1 MARRPE
7 PGMRVVLSDRI
18 ETLWAALAERVRSR
32 RDPFEPLVIA
42 TPSRVVERRAEL
54 STARALGIA
63 ASLDHQR
70 LSRELDRRVTR
81 AAGDRK
87 MLDGARLEALVREL
101 LLSPERMEAPA
112 LLPARRYVEG
122 DAEAEAARIGAG
134 SGRVLRERRAVELAA
149 RLSRLYVS
157 YTHDRPELVRAW
169 LGLER
174 PSPHLPGASE
184 ELVASWQGALLRAAV
199 ALEEGALVSLAE
211 GPELLARAEEAT
223 SLVVLGYSY
232 VTRLEHALLRA
243 IAQHT
248 DVLVLTPTP
257 CAEFWED
264 ARRARGGAEADE
276 SESPLLAS
284 WGKAAR
290 EHVAML
296 DTATDYASERSFAP
310 SEGATR
316 LRRLQASIR
325 ERRPYVAGGD
335 DGRPSGE
342 ASHDRSLVR
351 VAAPSLRREVE
362 LVAGEIWARVH
373 AAAQTDT
380 PLAFPEIAVWVPSRD
395 RDVYLPH
402 LEAVFGEAR
411 DIPWSGVDLSLASRS
426 RVVEAL
432 LRLVQLVH
440 EGPTRSGLLDVLVHP
455 LVLARLPAETDPE
468 VIASAVDRLGV
479 FFGASARDVPSAYA
493 GDPRAIDLEQA
504 IERLALGE
512 AMLGERSGEARFF
525 ERAVESASGE
535 ARVAR
540 WLPEELDLDG
550 NGASFVVLLRSL
562 CADVSAARAS
572 SLPFDAW
579 ARFFVALA
587 ETYVVADGAELAE
600 LRRALEALR
609 LLGGPTLEGS
619 AEVSCTTACDLA
631 RRALEGLPAARGA
644 SERGVLVGALG
655 PHRASDHRL
664 VFVLGL
670 GEGRFPSREPE
681 TGLDLRAGDRRAS
694 EVSADDRDRLALLE
708 TVVAAREALVL
719 SWVARDEQTGDA
731 LAPAHVL
738 AELAEAVPGTP
749 LERPPL
755 RRHVALVDAARG
767 AETAIAP
774 LSFPVAEEEARARA
788 LGDRERVRW
797 SGSRR
802 PLADLEHDL
811 GSDDPRR
818 RVLHLPAVPARA
830 PDPSTA
836 PLRVRMAELL
846 RFLDCP
852 VQAAAMRMVGHED
865 DEDETTKDA
874 EPFDL
879 GDRAHADLVRALVVG
894 TLGAGTDDVEQLAAI
909 RAAHGAFPFGAFG
922 TRARTRAREDAERV
936 REELRRTRPRA
947 SRATA
952 VRFGAGRESDA
963 DTTRALD
970 PIALGT
976 LPSGRAIELV
986 GTTAPL
992 LAGTSGAE
1000 EPLRFDLGRA
1010 PSGERKRVSEL
1021 RWALRAFLD
1030 HAALALVP
1038 GAPPGRPRRALVVSR
1053 DRTLEISLA
1062 PLRADL
1068 ARKWLFGL
1076 ARELLLEPQVELM
1089 PIESVLRVAHLFAG
1103 ASGALDDEL
1112 RRSIEVVRGPKWE
1125 GGRSKYGPVR
1135 DVLTL
1140 PAPAQPA
1147 RLAGTRFGIFFAHL
1161 KSPEITRERAR
1172 ERGEP

>member
-1 MARRPE
+1 
-7 PGMRVVLSDRI
+7 MRVVLSDRI
-18 ETLWAALAERVRSR
+18 EVLWQALAERVRAR
-32 RDPFEPLVIA
+32 PDPFERLVIA

-54 STARALGIA
+54 WAARSLGIA
-63 ASLDHQR
+63 AALDHQR
-70 LSRELDRRVTR
+70 LSRELEQRVASATGGCR
-81 AAGDRK
+81 V
-87 MLDGARLEALVREL
+87 LDGVRIEALVREVL
-101 LLSPERMEAPA
+101 LTPDRLTHPA
-112 LLPARRYVEG
+112 LAPARRYVDG
-122 DAEAEAARIGAG
+122 DTAGESALGAP
-134 SGRVLRERRAVELAA
+134 SVRRALRERRAVELAA
-149 RLSRLYVS
+149 RLARLYVA

-174 PSPHLPGASE
+174 ASAHTPGTRP
-184 ELVASWQGALLRAAV
+184 ELVESWQGALLRTAV
-199 ALEEGALVSLAE
+199 ALQEGALVSLAE
-211 GPELLARAEEAT
+211 GPALLERAAPGS
-223 SLVVLGYSY
+223 SLVVLGYSFL
-232 VTRLEHALLRA
+232 TRLEHTMLRA
-243 IAQHT
+243 IAAHT

-264 ARRARGGAEADE
+264 ARRARDGARADE

-296 DTATDYASERSFAP
+296 DAATDYASERSFAP
-310 SEGATR
+310 SESATR
-316 LRRLQASIR
+316 LARLQASIR
-325 ERRPYVAGGD
+325 ERRPYESGGD
-335 DGRPSGE
+335 DTRPEGTS
-342 ASHDRSLVR
+342 STDRSLVR
-351 VAAPSLRREVE
+351 IAAPSRRREVE
-362 LVAGEIWARVH
+362 VVAGEIWARVH
-373 AAAQTDT
+373 AAAAGEH

-395 RDVYLPH
+395 RDLYLPH

-411 DIPWSGVDLSLASRS
+411 DIPWSGVDLSLAARS

-432 LRLVQLVH
+432 LRLVQLVL

-468 VIASAVDRLGV
+468 AIAAAIDRLGV
-479 FFGASARDVPSAYA
+479 FFGASARDVPAAYR
-493 GDPRAIDLEQA
+493 GDPRAIDLEQG

-512 AMLGERSGEARFF
+512 AMLGERSGETRFF
-525 ERAVESASGE
+525 ERPREDGAGLE
-535 ARVAR
+535 R

-550 NGASFVVLLRSL
+550 GASFVVLLRSL
-562 CADVSAARAS
+562 CADVSAARAA

-587 ETYVVADGAELAE
+587 ETYVVAEGAELAE
-600 LRRALEALR
+600 LRRALGTLR

-619 AEVSCTTACDLA
+619 AEVSCAIACDLA
-631 RRALEGLPAARGA
+631 RRALESLPAARGA

-670 GEGRFPSREPE
+670 GEGCFPSREPE

-694 EVSADDRDRLALLE
+694 EVSTDDRDRLALLE
-708 TVVAAREALVL
+708 AVVAAREALVL

-738 AELAEAVPGTP
+738 SELAEAVPGTP

-755 RRHVALVDAARG
+755 RRHVALTETAPADAAS
-767 AETAIAP
+767 IAL

-788 LGDRERVRW
+788 LGDRERERW

-802 PLADLEHDL
+802 PLAELERDLEV
-811 GSDDPRR
+811 SDPRR
-818 RVLHLPAVPARA
+818 EVLHLPAVPARA
-830 PDPSTA
+830 PDASTS
-836 PLRVRMAELL
+836 PIRVRIVELQ

-852 VQAAAMRMVGHED
+852 VQAAALRLIAA
-865 DEDETTKDA
+865 DEDEDEGTKDA

-879 GDRAHADLVRALVVG
+879 ADRAHADLVRALVVG
-894 TLGAGTDDVEQLAAI
+894 ALGGGERDVERLAAL
-909 RAAHGAFPFGAFG
+909 RAAHGQFPFGSFG
-922 TRARTRAREDAERV
+922 ARARERAREDAERV

-947 SRATA
+947 TSATS
-952 VRFGAGRESDA
+952 VRFGAGRESET
-963 DTTRALD
+963 DTSRALD
-970 PIALGT
+970 PIALGA
-976 LPSGRAIELV
+976 LPSGRVIELV

-992 LAGTSGAE
+992 LPAAGGAE

-1010 PSGERKRVSEL
+1010 PSGERKRVAEL

-1030 HAALALVP
+1030 HAALALAP
-1038 GAPPGRPRRALVVSR
+1038 GAAAGRPRRALVVSR
-1053 DRTLEISLA
+1053 DRTLEIALA
-1062 PLRADL
+1062 PVRADL

-1076 ARELLLEPQVELM
+1076 ARELVLEPQVELM
-1089 PIESVLRVAHLFAG
+1089 PIESVLRVAHVFAG
-1103 ASGALDDEL
+1103 ASSTLDEEL

-1140 PAPAQPA
+1140 PAPVSPA
-1147 RLAGTRFGIFFAHL
+1147 RLAGARFGLFFAHL
-1161 KSPEITRERAR
+1161 RSPEITRERAR
-1172 ERGEP
+1172 DRSEP